1 MASNNVKHIV
11 QKYLSIPRIIIYL
24 MMIDV
29 SIQFINAAFTLLLN
43 YEMLDHGFK
52 DYEITSMVGNRYL
65 SVLLCAFP
73 LAIIAKGK
81 KLKPF
86 LLAGSILSP
95 IVALLLIWGIHTH
108 NTELIRTLMSLWGA
122 AFSLVQ
128 ILVLPYMLLNGSKEH
143 ETESIALFFSAGN
156 FTLIIVGLFSYILPL
171 FQKAFSTEVLLIIYS
186 LIGFTGV
193 YFVQKLPDEEN
204 IGTKIPLANLHSD
217 YDWAL
222 IFQAAIPTF
231 IIAFGAG
238 FTIPFIN
245 LFFKNVHGMEA
256 GHFSL
261 MNSIA
266 FGLVVV
272 TAFLIPE
279 IKRRHGYQVAITLIQ
294 CFAILA
300 LFIMGTTE
308 WYKEMP
314 IAVVIA
320 VVAFIVRQPLMNMA
334 GPMTSELTLN
344 YVGEKNRE
352 MISAINAAIWSGCWF
367 ASAKIFSILREEDI
381 AYSNIIFITVGFYI
395 IGVAWYYWLIKAHEK
410 KIANH
415 G

>member
-1 MASNNVKHIV
+1 MKHII

-52 DYEITSMVGNRYL
+52 DYQITSMVGNRYL
-65 SVLLCAFP
+65 TVLLCAFP

-81 KLKPF
+81 RLKPF
-86 LLAGSILSP
+86 LMAGAISSP
-95 IVALLLIWGIHTH
+95 LVALLLIWGIHSH
-108 NTELIRTLMSLWGA
+108 NTELIRTLMSLWGVT
-122 AFSLVQ
+122 FSLVQ
-128 ILVLPYMLLNGSKEH
+128 ILVLPYMLLNGSKDH

-156 FTLIIVGLFSYILPL
+156 FTIIVVGLFSYLLPL
-171 FQKAFSTEVLLIIYS
+171 IHHFFSTEVLLVIYS
-186 LIGFTGV
+186 ILGFTGV
-193 YFVQKLPDEEN
+193 YFVRKLPDNEN
-204 IGTKIPLANLHSD
+204 IGTKIPLINLHSD
-217 YDWAL
+217 YDWGL

-261 MNSIA
+261 MNSFA
-266 FGLVVV
+266 FGLVVI

-279 IKRRHGYQVAITLIQ
+279 IKRRHGYQVAITLVQ
-294 CFAILA
+294 CFAVLA

-308 WYKEMP
+308 WYKSMP
-314 IAVVIA
+314 IAVVVA
-320 VVAFIVRQPLMNMA
+320 VIAFIVRQPLMNMA

-395 IGVAWYYWLIKAHEK
+395 IGVAWYYWLIKAHER
-410 KIANH
+410 KIAAND
-415 G
+415 

>member
-1 MASNNVKHIV
+1 MKNIV
-11 QKYLSIPRIIIYL
+11 NKYLAIHRIIIYL

-29 SIQFINAAFTLLLN
+29 SMQFINAAFTLLLN

-65 SVLLCAFP
+65 TVLLCAFP

-86 LLAGSILSP
+86 LMAGAVSSP
-95 IVALLLIWGIHTH
+95 IVALLLIWGIHSH
-108 NTELIRTLMSLWGA
+108 NTELIRTLMSLWGVT
-122 AFSLVQ
+122 FSLVQ
-128 ILVLPYMLLNGSKEH
+128 ILVLPYMLLNGNREH

-156 FTLIIVGLFSYILPL
+156 FTIIVVGLFSYILPL
-171 FQKAFSTEVLLIIYS
+171 IHPVFSTEMLLIIYS
-186 LIGFTGV
+186 VFGFTGV
-193 YFVQKLPDEEN
+193 YFARKLPEEEN
-204 IGTKIPLANLHSD
+204 VGTRIPLINLHSD
-217 YDWAL
+217 YDWGL

-261 MNSIA
+261 MNSFA
-266 FGLVVV
+266 FGLVVI

-279 IKRRHGYQVAITLIQ
+279 VKRRYGYQVAITLVQ
-294 CFAILA
+294 CFAVLA
-300 LFIMGTTE
+300 LFVMGTTE
-308 WYKEMP
+308 WYKNLP
-314 IAVVIA
+314 LGVVVAVI
-320 VVAFIVRQPLMNMA
+320 AFIVRQPLMNMA

-381 AYSNIIFITVGFYI
+381 AYSNIIFITVAFYI
-395 IGVAWYYWLIKAHEK
+395 VGVAWYYWLIKAHEK
-410 KIANH
+410 KSAGH